1 MGKHEDKSQEK
12 SVEKPQ
18 KLSRLARVLEIPA
31 DVLKSTPHLEF
42 SGNHEL
48 LVEGCLGIL
57 SFDTEEISFSAGKY
71 SIKVTGK
78 NLFIRNFTAD
88 AVLVSGTLTSVQ
100 FI

>member
-1 MGKHEDKSQEK
+1 MAKNTPKTPKISK
-12 SVEKPQ
+12 I
-18 KLSRLARVLEIPA
+18 ARALEIPT
-31 DVLKSTPHLEF
+31 DVLKNTPHLEF
-42 SGNHEL
+42 SGNREL

-78 NLFIRNFTAD
+78 DLFIRNFTAD
-88 AVLVSGTLTSVQ
+88 AVLVSGILTSVQ